1 MRRVL
6 KKMRNSLFF
15 RNISLSVSFRTVS
28 RFRRNLHFSSF
39 FTSTT
44 LTIPFFSFLFF
55 STVKLSIHDYCR
67 IRSMKLLFCLA
78 CITNFA
84 MGTRFWNRETES
96 RGLERQPSVW
106 KIGNAA
112 ISATDWFISS
122 FVALLRKTVEAI
134 QYLGPARWGYA
145 FQWIWSSVVSTD
157 FHSIRQTVVNQRNS
171 SPSFNTFLASPL
183 PVSLFLD
190 LTHRSR
196 SVSFPLRNNWTID

>member
-1 MRRVL
+1 
-6 KKMRNSLFF
+6 
-15 RNISLSVSFRTVS
+15 
-28 RFRRNLHFSSF
+28 
-39 FTSTT
+39 
-44 LTIPFFSFLFF
+44 
-55 STVKLSIHDYCR
+55 
-67 IRSMKLLFCLA
+67 
-78 CITNFA
+78 

-183 PVSLFLD
+183 PVSFFWTLHTGPGAYLFRFETIGRSTKTRPGSSSQFLEQEED
-190 LTHRSR
+190 GREHVFRKLQDVSSLTS
-196 SVSFPLRNNWTID
+196 SI

>member
-15 RNISLSVSFRTVS
+15 RNISLSVSISNRLQIPKEPTF
-28 RFRRNLHFSSF
+28 FFFLH
-39 FTSTT
+39 
-44 LTIPFFSFLFF
+44 LHDADDPFFSFLFF
-55 STVKLSIHDYCR
+55 STIKLSIHDYC
-67 IRSMKLLFCLA
+67 RSMKLLFCLA
-78 CITNFA
+78 CIKFA